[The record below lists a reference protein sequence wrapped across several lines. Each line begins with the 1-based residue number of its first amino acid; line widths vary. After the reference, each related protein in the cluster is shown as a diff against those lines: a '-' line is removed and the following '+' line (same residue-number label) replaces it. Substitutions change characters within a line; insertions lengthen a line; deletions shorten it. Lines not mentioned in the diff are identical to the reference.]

1 MATNRKYWKGLEEL
15 NETPEFLQ
23 QRDQEFMTN
32 TNVEE
37 FLGDEQLKETS
48 TARRDFLKFLGF
60 SVAAATVAACEA
72 PVVKAVPY
80 VNKPE
85 DVIPGQ
91 ATWYASTY
99 YDGVSYANILV
110 KTREGRPIFIK
121 GNRDF
126 GFTNGAVNPQVIG
139 SVLSLYNGDR
149 LKFATIDGVD
159 TPTATV
165 DDEIV
170 KGLEGIKSKGGR
182 VVLLSNTIASP
193 SSYAA
198 IEAFKNSLV

>member
-37 FLGDEQLKETS
+37 FLGYEQLKETS

-99 YDGVSYANILV
+99 YDIIYGERGHYPRILRATHGYWLSIKLVPGERMIEYKANYNF
-110 KTREGRPIFIK
+110 RPNTPL
-121 GNRDF
+121 GCF
-126 GFTNGAVNPQVIG
+126 GQLCQI
-139 SVLSLYNGDR
+139 S
-149 LKFATIDGVD
+149 
-159 TPTATV
+159 
-165 DDEIV
+165 
-170 KGLEGIKSKGGR
+170 
-182 VVLLSNTIASP
+182 
-193 SSYAA
+193 
-198 IEAFKNSLV
+198 